1 MKHMAMAQTDVK
13 QNAALMIGLSLL
25 VGVPDVV
32 LAVMA
37 YLAIGSHGLLAYAGL
52 LLTGGI
58 AMGCVGALVVYVGEL
73 SKSRI
78 PE

>member
-1 MKHMAMAQTDVK
+1 MKIMDIAKTDVK

-25 VGVPDVV
+25 VGVPDVA
-32 LAVMA
+32 LAGAA
-37 YLAIGSHGLLAYAGL
+37 YLAIGTHGLLAYAGL
-52 LLTGGI
+52 VLTGGI
-58 AMGCVGALVVYVGEL
+58 AVACVGALVVYTGEL